1 MQEPPTVDGALATI
15 RRMVE
20 VGFERTTGQNALIL
34 QRLDHADGRHAEL
47 VKRVDA
53 DRTAAEARDQML
65 ETRLDAIERDAITRA
80 QLAERT
86 RQIIAIVGLMLTAAS
101 VVLALIFGLIR

>member
-1 MQEPPTVDGALATI
+1 M
-15 RRMVE
+15 
-20 VGFERTTGQNALIL
+20 GFERTTGQNALIL

-53 DRTAAEARDQML
+53 ELVAAEARDQAL
-65 ETRLDAIERDAITRA
+65 ETRLETVERDAVTRA

-86 RQIIAIVGLMLTAAS
+86 RQIVAIVGLMVTAAG
-101 VVLALIFGLIR
+101 VLITLAFGLTRG